1 MSDCFSLVVFPKTKE
16 IVSIEAIKSHFF
28 IAGLDDFEETTIA
41 ERLAIVPDG
50 ELIGF
55 VLLKKSFLVFAND
68 PMLLEAHFLHDTQL
82 EQFSKR
88 AYLVYDEVS
97 MTFVVKYRDIEGRS
111 VDYIESD
118 GEIMENDFNGF
129 EFEFEQGDELLH
141 QVFEMVAGVHFYE
154 IDESTPMTLM
164 VVKD

>member
-1 MSDCFSLVVFPKTKE
+1 MSESFCMIVFPYGGGVT
-16 IVSIEAIKSHFF
+16 SIADANRILPPNTSIIEE
-28 IAGLDDFEETTIA
+28 LTFEEH
-41 ERLAIVPDG
+41 LAIEPEG
-50 ELIGF
+50 KHIGF
-55 VLLKKSFLVFAND
+55 VFLDHCFLIFAND
-68 PMLLEAHFLHDTQL
+68 PMILEEHFLQDKQL
-82 EQFSKR
+82 NVFSKR

-118 GEIMENDFNGF
+118 GEIMENDFNGLA
-129 EFEFEQGDELLH
+129 FEFEQGDELLH